1 MSRKTYAV
9 GDMIVVRAGLTR
21 TATADRTCKIVGILP
36 ADHREAQYR
45 VRFATENFER
55 RIVETDIETSETVPE
70 ASAGAPAP
78 ADRGGPWL
86 RPLSVRPGK

>member
-9 GDMIVVRAGLTR
+9 GDTVVVRAGLTR
-21 TATADRTCKIVGILP
+21 TAAADRTCKIVGVLP

-55 RIVETDIETSETVPE
+55 RIVETDIETSEAVPE
-70 ASAGAPAP
+70 DNAGAPAP